1 MRSLVRKKLNQL
13 KIIQY
18 NEKNSVYLSN
28 NSDWHL
34 SDSPYKSKVIIN
46 LLEQENLNPKSIFDV
61 GCGYG
66 SILKSLQEH
75 LPKDIIFKGFDVSPD
90 AISYAKKFECNNLN
104 FVHGSFT
111 EYNITCDLLLM
122 IDVFEHVPD
131 YLKFINDNVLNS
143 QYSIFHIP
151 IDISVESI
159 LRKSYLWTREKFG
172 HIHYFTSDL
181 AIEILKDQDL
191 DILRVVYT
199 SELDLP
205 RSSVGSKI
213 AYPLR
218 RFFELIFGRRISS
231 IFLGGYS
238 IMVLV
243 KNKNFNV
250 QK

>member
-1 MRSLVRKKLNQL
+1 M
-13 KIIQY
+13 KIKHY
-18 NEKNSVYLSN
+18 TEKNSDYLCN
-28 NSDWHL
+28 NPDWHL

-46 LLEQENLNPKSIFDV
+46 LIEQENLNLKSIFDV

-66 SILKSLQEH
+66 SILKSLQDH
-75 LPKDIIFKGFDVSPD
+75 FPKDIIFKGFDISPD
-90 AISYAKKFECNNLN
+90 AISYAKKFECNNLS
-104 FVHGSFT
+104 FVYGSFT
-111 EYNITCDLLLM
+111 EFNNTCDLLLM

-131 YLKFINDNVLNS
+131 YINFINDNVLNS

-151 IDISVESI
+151 IDISIESI
-159 LRKSYLWTREKFG
+159 LRKSYLWTRENFG

-181 AIEILKDQDL
+181 AIEILKDFDL
-191 DILRVVYT
+191 EVLRIVYT

-213 AYPLR
+213 AYPFR

-243 KNKNFNV
+243 KNKNSHV